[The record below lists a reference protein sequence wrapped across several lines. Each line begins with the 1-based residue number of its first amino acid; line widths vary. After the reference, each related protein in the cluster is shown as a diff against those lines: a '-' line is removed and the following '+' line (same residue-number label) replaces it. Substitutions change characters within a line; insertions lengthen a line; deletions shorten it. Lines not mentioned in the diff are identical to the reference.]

1 MAGSRWIGGSR
12 TFVRL
17 QCCSVVFYACGFP
30 LVFALKAGWVQV
42 ELCRK
47 MAIAFLLVADGAF
60 SVHHGKICAP
70 GFLPL
75 EDMGRVVVRVK
86 CLVHSLQGSNLGF

>member
-1 MAGSRWIGGSR
+1 MGHLQRGSVI
-12 TFVRL
+12 
-17 QCCSVVFYACGFP
+17 FYACGLP
-30 LVFALKAGWVQV
+30 RVFALKAGWVQV

-47 MAIAFLLVADGAF
+47 MAIAFLLVADGAL
-60 SVHHGKICAP
+60 SVHHGQIRAP

-86 CLVHSLQGSNLGF
+86 CLVHSL